1 MSAESA
7 NQVAFPPREIGATT
21 EISGTQVAQAPS
33 DRRRWGMLV
42 AGVAVMILLSNYQY
56 CFTLFTPGM
65 KQQFTGVPYSQI
77 ALIFSIF
84 VLFETWPVPVVGGFI
99 DRFGIR
105 TLMLIG
111 SVMVGI
117 GWIGGG
123 LTAPSVFQL
132 YIWYGLIA
140 GVGCGIVY
148 VAVVGNAIRWFPDR
162 RGLAAGI
169 TAAGFGGGSALTP
182 IPISLTIQSIG
193 WGNAMALWGAI
204 QGAVIFM
211 LALYLHAPEPGWRP
225 AGWTPLTDSHVVQTS
240 VDYTWSQTLRM
251 PEFWLLYFIHFL
263 ISFGGLMTLGNLSEI
278 ARSLHVE
285 GTTILG
291 ISIVAF
297 AATANGIASTA
308 SRIIWGVVSDRIGR
322 ENTMLIVFILE
333 AGSIFA
339 VTQIAG
345 NPILFVI
352 VFPLVFLGYGQ
363 LNTLLSATTGD
374 LFGSSHASANFGL
387 VYTGKGAAALFSGWG
402 AAAIAAM
409 FAGSFVAPYYIAAG
423 CDVLAALLAFFALK
437 PIARATLSRARQGA
451 VSVGAKA

>member
-1 MSAESA
+1 MSAELTD
-7 NQVAFPPREIGATT
+7 QGVVQLREIGVIKEA
-21 EISGTQVAQAPS
+21 EVAQTPA
-33 DRRRWGMLV
+33 DRRRWGMLI

-65 KQQFTGVPYSQI
+65 KQQFAGVPYSEI

-84 VLFETWPVPVVGGFI
+84 VLFETWPVPFVGGLI

-105 TLMLIG
+105 KLMLIG
-111 SVMVGI
+111 SVMI
-117 GWIGGG
+117 GLGWVGGG
-123 LTAPSVFQL
+123 LTATSVFQL

-193 WGNAMALWGAI
+193 WGDAMALWGAI
-204 QGAVIFM
+204 QGAVIFL

-225 AGWTPLTDSHVVQTS
+225 AGWNPSDSHVVQTS

-291 ISIVAF
+291 VSIVAF
-297 AATANGIASTA
+297 AATANGISSTA
-308 SRIIWGVVSDRIGR
+308 SRIIWGLASDRIGR

-345 NPILFVI
+345 DPILFVI

-387 VYTGKGAAALFSGWG
+387 VYTGKGAAAMFSGWG
-402 AAAIAAM
+402 AAAIAAA
-409 FAGSFVAPYYIAAG
+409 FAGSFAAPFYIAAG

-437 PIARATLSRARQGA
+437 PIARATLARVRARQASGVNA
-451 VSVGAKA
+451 

>member
-1 MSAESA
+1 
-7 NQVAFPPREIGATT
+7 
-21 EISGTQVAQAPS
+21 
-33 DRRRWGMLV
+33 MLI

-65 KQQFTGVPYSQI
+65 KQQFPGVPYAQI

-84 VLFETWPVPVVGGFI
+84 VLFETWPVPFVGGLI

-105 TLMLIG
+105 KLMLLG
-111 SVMVGI
+111 SVMIGV

-123 LTAPSVFQL
+123 LTATSVFQL

-193 WGNAMALWGAI
+193 WGDAMALWGAI
-204 QGAVIFM
+204 QGALIFL
-211 LALYLHAPEPGWRP
+211 LALYLRAPGPGWRP
-225 AGWTPLTDSHVVQTS
+225 AGWSPAPDSQVVQTA
-240 VDYTWSQTLRM
+240 VDYTWRQTLRM

-285 GTTILG
+285 KTTILG
-291 ISIVAF
+291 VSIVAF
-297 AATANGIASTA
+297 AATANGISSTA
-308 SRIIWGVVSDRIGR
+308 SRIIWGLASDRIGR

-333 AGSIFA
+333 AASIFA

-402 AAAIAAM
+402 AAAIAAA
-409 FAGSFVAPYYIAAG
+409 FAGSFAAPFYIAAG

-437 PIARATLSRARQGA
+437 PIARATIARARNASGA
-451 VSVGAKA
+451 SA

>member
-1 MSAESA
+1 MSAEITD
-7 NQVAFPPREIGATT
+7 EGALPLKTPT
-21 EISGTQVAQAPS
+21 ASEVAQAPAEG
-33 DRRRWGMLV
+33 RRWGMLI

-65 KQQFTGVPYSQI
+65 KQQFTGVPYSEI

-105 TLMLIG
+105 KLMLIG
-111 SVMVGI
+111 SVMVGA

-123 LTAPSVFQL
+123 LTATSVFQL

-140 GVGCGIVY
+140 GLGCGIIY

-182 IPISLTIQSIG
+182 IPISLTIQSVG
-193 WGNAMALWGAI
+193 WGQAMAIWGAI
-204 QGAVIFM
+204 QGAVIFL
-211 LALYLHAPEPGWRP
+211 LALYLHAPEAGWRP
-225 AGWTPLTDSHVVQTS
+225 AGWNPAPDSHVVQTS

-263 ISFGGLMTLGNLSEI
+263 ISFGGLMALGNLSEI
-278 ARSLHVE
+278 ARSLHVQ

-291 ISIVAF
+291 VSIVAF
-297 AATANGIASTA
+297 AATANGISSTA
-308 SRIIWGVVSDRIGR
+308 SRIIWGVASDRIGR

-345 NPILFVI
+345 DPILFVI
-352 VFPLVFLGYGQ
+352 VFPLVFFGYGQ

-402 AAAIAAM
+402 AAAIAAA
-409 FAGSFVAPYYIAAG
+409 FAGSFVAPFYIAAA
-423 CDVLAALLAFFALK
+423 CDVLAALLAFFVLK
-437 PIARATLSRARQGA
+437 PIARATLAKARQRAPSGT
-451 VSVGAKA
+451 ST

>member
-1 MSAESA
+1 MSAEITDE
-7 NQVAFPPREIGATT
+7 VALPPQDTVVPRGAVT
-21 EISGTQVAQAPS
+21 GAAAPA
-33 DRRRWGMLV
+33 DRHRWGMLI

-99 DRFGIR
+99 DRFGVR
-105 TLMLIG
+105 KLMLIG
-111 SVMVGI
+111 SVMIGA

-123 LTAPSVFQL
+123 LTATSVFQL
-132 YIWYGLIA
+132 YIWYGVIA
-140 GVGCGIVY
+140 GLGCGIVY

-169 TAAGFGGGSALTP
+169 TAAGFGGGSAVTP
-182 IPISLTIQSIG
+182 IPIYYTIQSFG
-193 WGNAMALWGAI
+193 WGEAMAIWGAI
-204 QGAVIFM
+204 QGAVIFL
-211 LALYLHAPEPGWRP
+211 LALYLHAPKPGWRP
-225 AGWTPLTDSHVVQTS
+225 AGWEPADSRVVQTS

-263 ISFGGLMTLGNLSEI
+263 ISFGGLMALGNLSEI
-278 ARSLHVE
+278 ARSLHVA

-291 ISIVAF
+291 VSIVAF
-297 AATANGIASTA
+297 AATANGISSTI
-308 SRIIWGVVSDRIGR
+308 SRIVWGIASDRIGR

-402 AAAIAAM
+402 AAAIAAA
-409 FAGSFVAPYYIAAG
+409 FAGSFVAPFYIAAG
-423 CDVLAALLAFFALK
+423 CDVLAALLAFFVLK
-437 PIARATLSRARQGA
+437 PIARATL
-451 VSVGAKA
+451 AKARERASSGAQT

>member
-1 MSAESA
+1 MSAELTD
-7 NQVAFPPREIGATT
+7 QGVVQLREIGVIKEA
-21 EISGTQVAQAPS
+21 EVAQTPA
-33 DRRRWGMLV
+33 DRRRWGMLI

-65 KQQFTGVPYSQI
+65 KQQFAGVPYSEI

-84 VLFETWPVPVVGGFI
+84 VLFETWPVPFVGGLI

-105 TLMLIG
+105 KLMLIG
-111 SVMVGI
+111 SVMI
-117 GWIGGG
+117 GLGWVGGG
-123 LTAPSVFQL
+123 LTATSVFQL

-193 WGNAMALWGAI
+193 WGDAMALWGAI
-204 QGAVIFM
+204 QGVVIFL

-225 AGWTPLTDSHVVQTS
+225 AGWKPAPDSHVVQTS

-285 GTTILG
+285 STTILG
-291 ISIVAF
+291 VSIVAF
-297 AATANGIASTA
+297 AATANGISSTA
-308 SRIIWGVVSDRIGR
+308 SRIIWGLASDRIGR

-345 NPILFVI
+345 DPILFVI

-387 VYTGKGAAALFSGWG
+387 VYTGKGAAAMFSGWG
-402 AAAIAAM
+402 AAAIAAA
-409 FAGSFVAPYYIAAG
+409 FAGSFAAPFYIAAG

-437 PIARATLSRARQGA
+437 PIARATLARVRARQASGGYA
-451 VSVGAKA
+451 

>member
-1 MSAESA
+1 MSAEITEEDPLLQLGGGVGKGA
-7 NQVAFPPREIGATT
+7 VVADMPAERN
-21 EISGTQVAQAPS
+21 
-33 DRRRWGMLV
+33 RWGMLI

-65 KQQFTGVPYSQI
+65 KQQFAGVPYSQI

-105 TLMLIG
+105 KLMLIG
-111 SVMVGI
+111 SVMIGA

-123 LTAPSVFQL
+123 LTATSVFQL
-132 YIWYGLIA
+132 YIWYGVIA
-140 GVGCGIVY
+140 GLGCGIVY

-182 IPISLTIQSIG
+182 IPISLTIQSFG
-193 WGNAMALWGAI
+193 WGEAMAIWGAI
-204 QGAVIFM
+204 QGAVIFL
-211 LALYLHAPEPGWRP
+211 LALYLHAPESGWQPPGWRP
-225 AGWTPLTDSHVVQTS
+225 TLDSHVVQTS
-240 VDYTWSQTLRM
+240 VDYTWNQTLRM

-291 ISIVAF
+291 LSIVAF

-308 SRIIWGVVSDRIGR
+308 SRIIWGIASDRIGR

-402 AAAIAAM
+402 AAAIAAA

-437 PIARATLSRARQGA
+437 PIARATLAKARQRA
-451 VSVGAKA
+451 SLEIRT

>member
-1 MSAESA
+1 MAAELTEQGKLPVA
-7 NQVAFPPREIGATT
+7 NIDSPSEIGA
-21 EISGTQVAQAPS
+21 AAAAPA
-33 DRRRWGMLV
+33 DRGRWGMLI

-65 KQQFTGVPYSQI
+65 KQQFSGVPYSEI

-84 VLFETWPVPVVGGFI
+84 VLFETWPVPFVGGLI

-105 TLMLIG
+105 KLMLIG
-111 SVMVGI
+111 SVMIGL

-123 LTAPSVFQL
+123 LTATSVFQL

-193 WGNAMALWGAI
+193 WGDAMALWGAI
-204 QGAVIFM
+204 QGAVIFL
-211 LALYLHAPEPGWRP
+211 LALYLHEPEPGWRP
-225 AGWTPLTDSHVVQTS
+225 AGWSPAPDSHVVQTT
-240 VDYTWSQTLRM
+240 VDYTWNQTLRM

-285 GTTILG
+285 KTTILG

-297 AATANGIASTA
+297 AATANGIASTI
-308 SRIIWGVVSDRIGR
+308 SRIVWGLASDRIGR

-345 NPILFVI
+345 NPMLFVI

-402 AAAIAAM
+402 AAAIAAA

-437 PIARATLSRARQGA
+437 PIARATLARQRAPSGA
-451 VSVGAKA
+451 HT

>member
-1 MSAESA
+1 MSAEAREEGALPSRDFAVPGTAAA
-7 NQVAFPPREIGATT
+7 NSPVSTV
-21 EISGTQVAQAPS
+21 SN
-33 DRRRWGMLV
+33 RWGMLI

-65 KQQFTGVPYSQI
+65 KEQFTGVPYSQI

-105 TLMLIG
+105 KLMLIG
-111 SVMVGI
+111 SVMIGA

-123 LTAPSVFQL
+123 LIATSVFQL
-132 YIWYGLIA
+132 YIWYGVIA
-140 GVGCGIVY
+140 GLGCGIVY

-182 IPISLTIQSIG
+182 IPISLTIQAYG
-193 WGNAMALWGAI
+193 WGEAMAIWGAV
-204 QGAVIFM
+204 QGAVIFL
-211 LALYLHAPEPGWRP
+211 LALYLHAPGPDWRP
-225 AGWTPLTDSHVVQTS
+225 AGWSPAPDGNVVQTS

-251 PEFWLLYFIHFL
+251 PEFWLLYLIHFL

-278 ARSLHVE
+278 ARSLHVA

-291 ISIVAF
+291 VSIVAF
-297 AATANGIASTA
+297 AATANGIASTV
-308 SRIIWGVVSDRIGR
+308 SRIIWGIASDRIGR

-402 AAAIAAM
+402 AAAIAAA
-409 FAGSFVAPYYIAAG
+409 FAGSFVAPFYIAAG
-423 CDVLAALLAFFALK
+423 CDVLAAILAFFALK
-437 PIARATLSRARQGA
+437 PIARATL
-451 VSVGAKA
+451 AKARMRASSGALT

>member
-1 MSAESA
+1 MAAELTEQGKLPIA
-7 NQVAFPPREIGATT
+7 DVASPNEN
-21 EISGTQVAQAPS
+21 GTAVAAPA
-33 DRRRWGMLV
+33 DRGRWGMLI

-65 KQQFTGVPYSQI
+65 KQQFTGVPYSEI

-84 VLFETWPVPVVGGFI
+84 VLFETWPVPFFGGLI

-105 TLMLIG
+105 RLMLIG
-111 SVMVGI
+111 SVMIGL

-123 LTAPSVFQL
+123 LTATSVFQL

-193 WGNAMALWGAI
+193 WGDAMALWGAI
-204 QGAVIFM
+204 QGAVIFL
-211 LALYLHAPEPGWRP
+211 LALYLHEPEHGWRP
-225 AGWTPLTDSHVVQTS
+225 AGWNPSPDGHVVQTA
-240 VDYTWSQTLRM
+240 VDYTWRQTLRM

-285 GTTILG
+285 KTTILG
-291 ISIVAF
+291 VSIVAF

-308 SRIIWGVVSDRIGR
+308 SRIIWGVASDRIGR

-345 NPILFVI
+345 DPMLFVI

-402 AAAIAAM
+402 AAAIAAA
-409 FAGSFVAPYYIAAG
+409 FAGSFVAPFYIAAG

-437 PIARATLSRARQGA
+437 PIARATLAR
-451 VSVGAKA
+451 VRKASEATA

>member
-1 MSAESA
+1 MSAELTD
-7 NQVAFPPREIGATT
+7 QGVVPLREIGVIKEGDAA
-21 EISGTQVAQAPS
+21 EAAQAPA
-33 DRRRWGMLV
+33 DRRRWGMLI

-65 KQQFTGVPYSQI
+65 KQQFPGVPYSQI

-84 VLFETWPVPVVGGFI
+84 VLFETWPVPFVGGLI

-105 TLMLIG
+105 KLMLIG
-111 SVMVGI
+111 SVMI
-117 GWIGGG
+117 GLGWVGGG
-123 LTAPSVFQL
+123 LTATSVFQL

-193 WGNAMALWGAI
+193 WGDAMALWGAI
-204 QGAVIFM
+204 QGAVIFL

-225 AGWTPLTDSHVVQTS
+225 AGWSPAPDSHVVQTS

-285 GTTILG
+285 STTILG
-291 ISIVAF
+291 VSIVAF
-297 AATANGIASTA
+297 AATANGISSTA
-308 SRIIWGVVSDRIGR
+308 SRIIWGLASDRIGR

-345 NPILFVI
+345 DPILFVI

-387 VYTGKGAAALFSGWG
+387 VYTGKGAAAVFSGWG
-402 AAAIAAM
+402 AAAIAAA
-409 FAGSFVAPYYIAAG
+409 FAGSFAAPYYIAAG

-437 PIARATLSRARQGA
+437 PIARATLAKVRARQASGVNA
-451 VSVGAKA
+451 

>member
-1 MSAESA
+1 MSAESTD
-7 NQVAFPPREIGATT
+7 QVALPYEEIGALDHV
-21 EISGTQVAQAPS
+21 EVVS
-33 DRRRWGMLV
+33 DRQRWGMLI
-42 AGVAVMILLSNYQY
+42 AGVVVMILLSNYQY

-65 KQQFTGVPYSQI
+65 KQQFPGVPYSDI

-84 VLFETWPVPVVGGFI
+84 VLFETWPVPVVGSFI

-105 TLMLIG
+105 KLMLVG
-111 SVMVGI
+111 SVMI
-117 GWIGGG
+117 AAGWIGGG
-123 LTAPSVFQL
+123 LTATSVFQL

-140 GVGCGIVY
+140 GVGCGIIY

-182 IPISLTIQSIG
+182 IPISLTIQSVG
-193 WGNAMALWGAI
+193 WGHAMAIWGAV
-204 QGAVIFM
+204 QGAVIFL
-211 LALYLHAPEPGWRP
+211 LALYLHAPKPGWKP
-225 AGWTPLTDSHVVQTS
+225 AGWEPSPTARVAQTT
-240 VDYTWSQTLRM
+240 VDYTWKQTLRM

-285 GTTILG
+285 KTTILG

-308 SRIIWGVVSDRIGR
+308 SRIIWGVASDRIGR

-402 AAAIAAM
+402 AAAIAAA
-409 FAGSFVAPYYIAAG
+409 FSGSFVAPYYIAAG

-437 PIARATLSRARQGA
+437 PIARMTLARARSSPEHA
-451 VSVGAKA
+451 ELKT